1 MNAGGFG
8 NMMVESAA
16 AARIIDF
23 PASFH
28 NGAAGICFADGHGE
42 IRKWVD
48 PRTRPAPKYNG
59 NLTLN
64 VSSPNNQDMI
74 WLAARTSSRQK

>member
-1 MNAGGFG
+1 MI
-8 NMMVESAA
+8 ETPA

-28 NGAAGICFADGHGE
+28 NGAAGISFADGHAE

-48 PRTRPAPKYNG
+48 ARTKPAVRYN
-59 NLTLN
+59 NALALN
-64 VSSPNNQDMI
+64 VSSPNNLDMI
-74 WLAARTSSRQK
+74 WLAQRTSGRNR